1 MLNFL
6 SRTPVLIGSFIGM
19 VLIGNSLGMVGPKIG
34 GRMLDLIMNTPDA
47 LARLAAMSDAQ
58 KRTHMLATLSLDS
71 LFPLFNFA
79 FLAGIAARLAGA
91 WRRWAILPALIYMV
105 FDFAENSLEV
115 FALNGAENIMPV
127 KTVLTLIKFT
137 SFSLASV
144 LALGLIVWALVR
156 WVRRKWQKP

>member
-144 LALGLIVWALVR
+144 LALGLIVWALAR
-156 WVRRKWQKP
+156 WARRKWQKP